1 MNKLKSHFWYNKRQ
15 RNGIFF
21 LLLII
26 VMLQISFFFVDF
38 SLDTPSEFSQNEIE
52 IFNKEQDSLLK
63 IALEKT
69 KPKISPFNPNFIT
82 DFKGHQ
88 LGMNTAEIDKLL
100 AFRSKRNYINSTKQF
115 QEVTGIND
123 SLLLKISPFFK
134 FPDWITSEKNLATKY
149 SNTASEKEI
158 VKKYSNYASEKGIVK
173 KDINSASAE
182 DFIAINGI
190 GEKLSK
196 RIIDYRTKLQGFSFN
211 DQIFE
216 VWALDKEIA
225 GKVLQY
231 FEVTKPPTIKKININ
246 TATFKE
252 VLSIVYLDYE
262 LTKKIFNYKNEVAE
276 IQSIEELKKIDGF
289 PLEKF
294 NRITLYLDAK

>member
-1 MNKLKSHFWYNKRQ
+1 MNKIKSHFWYNKRQ

-38 SLDTPSEFSQNEIE
+38 SSDTPSEFSQNEIE
-52 IFNKEQDSLLK
+52 IFNKEHDSMLK
-63 IALEKT
+63 IALEER
-69 KPKISPFNPNFIT
+69 KPKISSFNPNYIN

-100 AFRSKRNYINSTKQF
+100 AFRSTGNYINSAKQF
-115 QEVTGIND
+115 QEVTEIHD
-123 SLLLKISPFFK
+123 SLFLKISPFFK
-134 FPDWITSEKNLATKY
+134 FPNWNTSEKTLATKY
-149 SNTASEKEI
+149 SNKS
-158 VKKYSNYASEKGIVK
+158 SEKGIIK
-173 KDINSASAE
+173 KDINSACAE
-182 DFIAINGI
+182 DLKMINGI
-190 GEKLSK
+190 GEKLAK

-211 DQIFE
+211 DQVFE
-216 VWALDKEIA
+216 VWALDKEI
-225 GKVLQY
+225 GDKVLLY
-231 FEVTKPPTIKKININ
+231 FEVTKLPEIKKININ

-276 IQSIEELKKIDGF
+276 IQSIEALKKIEGF

-294 NRITLYLDAK
+294 NRIALYLDAK

>member
-1 MNKLKSHFWYNKRQ
+1 MNIFKSHFSYNKSQ

-26 VMLQISFFFVDF
+26 VMLQISFFFIDF
-38 SLDTPSEFSQNEIE
+38 SSEIPVVVSE
-52 IFNKEQDSLLK
+52 KEMVAFQYEMDSLAKTELK
-63 IALEKT
+63 KNHQ
-69 KPKISPFNPNFIT
+69 KIYPFNPNFIT

-88 LGMNTAEIDKLL
+88 LGMSVDEIDRLIF
-100 AFRSKRNYINSTKQF
+100 FRETGEFINSIKQF

-134 FPDWITSEKNLATKY
+134 FPNWIASEKALTTKY
-149 SNTASEKEI
+149 SNTT
-158 VKKYSNYASEKGIVK
+158 SEKGIVK
-173 KDINSASAE
+173 KDINSASPE

-231 FEVTKPPTIKKININ
+231 FEVTKPPAIKKININ